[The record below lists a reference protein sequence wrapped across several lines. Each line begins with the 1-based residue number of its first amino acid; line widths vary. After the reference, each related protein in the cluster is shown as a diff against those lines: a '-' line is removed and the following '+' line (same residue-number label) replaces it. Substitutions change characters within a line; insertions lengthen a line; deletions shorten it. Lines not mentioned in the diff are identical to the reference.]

1 MFYGPFSQSGYVGGH
16 HGEKVATVIQE
27 IRFNILSILV
37 LNVFFIK
44 ILKSFIYLSVLLI

>member
-1 MFYGPFSQSGYVGGH
+1 MGLFPSLAMWEGH